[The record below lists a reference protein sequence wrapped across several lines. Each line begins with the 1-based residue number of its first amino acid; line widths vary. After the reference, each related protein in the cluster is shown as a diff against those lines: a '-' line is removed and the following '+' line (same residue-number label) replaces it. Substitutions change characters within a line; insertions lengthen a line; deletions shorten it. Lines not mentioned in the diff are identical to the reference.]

1 MRIDI
6 GWLLF
11 AGIVMVGLTAKHFT
25 ANSNNFYDKRNWA
38 CAEYEANQR
47 TNVPECVR
55 LERAVN
61 K

>member
-1 MRIDI
+1 MKIDI
-6 GWLLF
+6 GWILF
-11 AGIVMVGLTAKHFT
+11 GLVVFIAASIPMALKEG
-25 ANSNNFYDKRNWA
+25 AYYDKRNWA